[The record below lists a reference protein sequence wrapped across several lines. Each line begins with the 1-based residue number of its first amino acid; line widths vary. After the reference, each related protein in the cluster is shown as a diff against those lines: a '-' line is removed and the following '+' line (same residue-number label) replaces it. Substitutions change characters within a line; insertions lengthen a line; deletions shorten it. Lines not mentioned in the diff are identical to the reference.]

1 MYASGRSVHPT
12 AAMPTWEPHSARS
25 AYPTAGM
32 AIWGDPAT
40 VPDVSYASPPFV
52 EPHVASHP
60 VLSSSAFGFQA
71 GNLSRHVSVTAP
83 AIEPAGPSDADFAPK
98 SMDERFQSILAK
110 RNRQVRATEAAV
122 RQTAARQARI
132 ASQRQITVED
142 VHAVANMAPDFPPR
156 FMAHV
161 SVAGAAGSH
170 QPTDPFLDDSF
181 VGYRG
186 RTSESAED
194 EEEEMEDA
202 TIDDYKKSDSRG
214 VTKGKH
220 ATLAPGGSSNPTPH
234 TFDPTGRRSA
244 NHSIPLAKTPSASAA
259 KAAAAAA
266 LAGGRVKKNSQA
278 VTDQITDRG
287 RDSGR
292 HKSTQSSPPPHSRSA
307 DRSRRSPKPT
317 ASLAGRVER
326 PGSGKAVPGAVLDK
340 SVPAKRVPVKSRLR
354 VPVHMR
360 LSFEG
365 SESNS
370 SRAAAAAAGTA
381 PAAATGVPAAEAP
394 LHLVPTA
401 GILSLPHATPLVPG
415 ANLGGLMT
423 AFHPSLTSPFVAAPT
438 GPLLPNPVLFRTIP
452 VSVGG
457 LVGGLVSPDPRYRFG
472 AGRVGV
478 GGQGGGG
485 GREGRGHGSGQGR
498 GSERRNVSVASKAAL
513 DDEIESYMAE
523 KYQGKGER

>member
-1 MYASGRSVHPT
+1 MAVVLFLIVFGAVLLGLALSFQCDDVVIRVDSLDFHNMSFSQQPAMSGSGDKMLLLSAQLNVSANVFNPNENTMVVEQLFVAIDGMDHPMT
-12 AAMPTWEPHSARS
+12 NVTLPGFTLAPRGNLTQTINFVVSGYPLFTIAANESLLRLSDKTKNLPFKMVVKSLGHVIYHGFNTP
-25 AYPTAGM
+25 
-32 AIWGDPAT
+32 
-40 VPDVSYASPPFV
+40 SYY
-52 EPHVASHP
+52 
-60 VLSSSAFGFQA
+60 A

-156 FMAHV
+156 FTAHV

-220 ATLAPGGSSNPTPH
+220 ATLAPGGSSNPTRH

-266 LAGGRVKKNSQA
+266 LAGSRVKKNSQA

-317 ASLAGRVER
+317 ASLAG
-326 PGSGKAVPGAVLDK
+326 
-340 SVPAKRVPVKSRLR
+340 
-354 VPVHMR
+354 
-360 LSFEG
+360 
-365 SESNS
+365 
-370 SRAAAAAAGTA
+370 
-381 PAAATGVPAAEAP
+381 
-394 LHLVPTA
+394 
-401 GILSLPHATPLVPG
+401 
-415 ANLGGLMT
+415 GLMT

-457 LVGGLVSPDPRYRFG
+457 LVGGLVSPDPRYREEEV
-472 AGRVGV
+472 GRW
-478 GGQGGGG
+478 GGEGCPE
-485 GREGRGHGSGQGR
+485 REGKWEEGGPCVPMST
-498 GSERRNVSVASKAAL
+498 
-513 DDEIESYMAE
+513 
-523 KYQGKGER
+523 